1 MLAEGAMFPF
11 FLMAGGI
18 AFIAGGIWLAR
29 GDTPI
34 QRWLQQRG
42 LPAPQRDLAY

>member
-1 MLAEGAMFPF
+1 MFPF
-11 FLMAGGI
+11 VLMAGGI
-18 AFIAGGIWLAR
+18 GFVAVGIWLAR

-34 QRWLQQRG
+34 QRWLASRG